1 MPRDFIKAGL
11 SIVARSGKAII
22 GSVDDDGFPNLKA
35 MLKPRE
41 NDGFESFL
49 FHDQYSLDAGQ
60 TIPEKSKGFNLFLRH
75 PVFQGPDAEG
85 HDGGAAGPAH
95 QRPHLA

>member
-1 MPRDFIKAGL
+1 MMTA
-11 SIVARSGKAII
+11 
-22 GSVDDDGFPNLKA
+22 FPNLKA

-41 NDGFESFL
+41 NDGLKVFYFTTNTASMRVK
-49 FHDQYSLDAGQ
+49 QYLKN
-60 TIPEKSKGFNLFLRH
+60 PKGFNLFLRH
-75 PVFQGPDAEG
+75 PIFQGPDAEG